1 MMMGLFINK
10 DSLDNNMNLI
20 RETLK
25 QKIEVIQNLQN
36 QLKEYSNLDSTS
48 QAIEVLKTYAKEDIY
63 NNFNQMVEVFNSIIN
78 KTYLIQDRYEQLCGN
93 CSLDE
98 DELEENINKLNKV
111 IKIVEDVKYNLD
123 YIDLFDTLPLNQYI
137 IDLNDLK
144 QMYQNKLDGLLEF
157 NQYTNNIFNEE
168 IDKLA
173 IIANNLDR
181 LTDKLEN
188 PIEGID
194 LELTKTNSMFM
205 KINNEEI
212 NDVTLEEEKLV
223 GISKDDFSKMYKEQ
237 YGFDDEEIE
246 LIWKVMVRIYQKY
259 PNVEEAEYQFCLLMG
274 RIGYNKSDSEL
285 QSSVWD
291 NTTGSLGYEDPRDYM
306 MNELGLTKEEANK
319 LYYRVRLQH
328 SASIINLN
336 SQLPLGTNEVN
347 ALSKF
352 LNSEINPDTG
362 KIYTDEEI
370 DNILADIDKN
380 MNNSKYYNLWESCL
394 ATIND
399 MKVSTLSK
407 NDFTHQMIT
416 TATIQ
421 YKEDKLKGKIDLGI
435 NVSIPD
441 YTKDGT
447 WDDEAGW
454 YGDIYGINIF
464 NNQVI
469 PPSMSNSDYKS
480 DLDSVN
486 ILHMQQELSK
496 NTYCSYEQSSKIYYE
511 KLQSGEINRASY
523 FVNNNPDVLEQLEE
537 EAYKKYYRENIGTPP
552 QDLVPPAIV
561 SPDGAIVANDQFQN
575 EKKNCEDDYNKHRV
589 EFEIL
594 DFNKKAEYLSN
605 ERKNFYLSLK
615 ANSNNCIES

>member
-78 KTYLIQDRYEQLCGN
+78 KTYVIQDRYKQLCGN

-137 IDLNDLK
+137 IDLIDLK

-168 IDKLA
+168 IKKLG

-223 GISKDDFSKMYKEQ
+223 GISKDNFSKMYKEQ

-246 LIWKVMVRIYQKY
+246 LIWKAMVRIYQKY
-259 PNVEEAEYQFCLLMG
+259 SNVEEAEYQFCLLMG
-274 RIGYNKSDSEL
+274 RIGYNAIEGGGYDKFKKEL
-285 QSSVWD
+285 ESSVWD
-291 NTTGSLGYEDPRDYM
+291 NTTGSLGYNDPRDYM
-306 MNELGLTKEEANK
+306 VKELGLTSEEANK
-319 LYYRVRLQH
+319 LYNSIRFQH
-328 SASIINLN
+328 EFGNYFMEDEFSPTAIVDGKVIESLEKK
-336 SQLPLGTNEVN
+336 SF
-347 ALSKF
+347 KF
-352 LNSEINPDTG
+352 FLEGEINPQTG
-362 KIYTDEEI
+362 KLYTTEEI
-370 DNILADIDKN
+370 NNIIDILS
-380 MNNSKYYNLWESCL
+380 NNPQDPNYKNLWYQL
-394 ATIND
+394 
-399 MKVSTLSK
+399 
-407 NDFTHQMIT
+407 
-416 TATIQ
+416 TIQ
-421 YKEDKLKGKIDLGI
+421 NLHGEEGW
-435 NVSIPD
+435 N
-441 YTKDGT
+441 
-447 WDDEAGW
+447 DESGW
-454 YGDIYGINIF
+454 YGDVFGIKVYDF
-464 NNQVI
+464 QVI
-469 PPSMSNSDYKS
+469 KPSLNNRDYIS
-480 DLDSVN
+480 DLDTVN
-486 ILHMQQELSK
+486 ILELKKQLSV
-496 NTYCSYEQSSKIYYE
+496 NGNVVSLSETQNVYYQKIN
-511 KLQSGEINRASY
+511 SGEINRANY
-523 FVNNNPDVLEQLEE
+523 FKNVRPDAMETLKKQAFED
-537 EAYKKYYRENIGTPP
+537 YFSKKYGVLFHLSHLKQMEIMLTN
-552 QDLVPPAIV
+552 
-561 SPDGAIVANDQFQN
+561 F
-575 EKKNCEDDYNKHRV
+575 KN
-589 EFEIL
+589 
-594 DFNKKAEYLSN
+594 
-605 ERKNFYLSLK
+605 
-615 ANSNNCIES
+615 

>member
-10 DSLDNNMNLI
+10 ESLDNNMNLI

-111 IKIVEDVKYNLD
+111 IRIVEDVKYNLD

-181 LTDKLEN
+181 LTNKLDN
-188 PIEGID
+188 PFSSID
-194 LELTKTNSMFM
+194 LELTKANSMFM

-223 GISKDDFSKMYKEQ
+223 SISKDDFSKMYKEQ

-246 LIWKVMVRIYQKY
+246 LIWKAMVRIYQKY
-259 PNVEEAEYQFCLLMG
+259 PNIEEAEYQFCLLMG
-274 RIGYNKSDSEL
+274 RIGYNKSDDEL

-291 NTTGSLGYEDPRDYM
+291 NATGSLGYSDPRDYM
-306 MNELGLTKEEANK
+306 VNELGLTREEANK

-328 SASIINLN
+328 TASIINLN
-336 SQLPLGTNEVN
+336 FQLPLETDEKN
-347 ALSKF
+347 ALSKY
-352 LNSEINPDTG
+352 LNSEINPETG
-362 KIYTDEEI
+362 TVYTDNEI
-370 DNILADIDKN
+370 DMILGDIN
-380 MNNSKYYNLWESCL
+380 VNQNNSKYYNLWVEYQNL
-394 ATIND
+394 INGV
-399 MKVSTLSK
+399 KERTNNKS
-407 NDFTHQMIT
+407 DFSHQMIT
-416 TATIQ
+416 TATIM
-421 YKEDKLKGKIDLGI
+421 YEEDKNFGKIWGFI
-435 NVSIPD
+435 PAPIPD
-441 YTKDGT
+441 LSNDDN
-447 WDDEAGW
+447 WDDESGW
-454 YGDIYGINIF
+454 FGDIFGISF
-464 NNQVI
+464 SDRQLVT
-469 PPSMSNSDYKS
+469 PSMSNADYKS
-480 DLDSVN
+480 DLDAVN
-486 ILHMQQELSK
+486 ILSFQKELS
-496 NTYCSYEQSSKIYYE
+496 NQNENVSYSEASSLYYEQIE
-511 KLQSGEINRASY
+511 SGEINRATY
-523 FVNNNPDVLEQLEE
+523 FKVNNPDSVDKILDQAYKNYYHINYGSSPYDYPEISFNSPEASKNYNDNVDNQKKRYDEIRKEFDKLSEE
-537 EAYKKYYRENIGTPP
+537 EQISFLP
-552 QDLVPPAIV
+552 QEA
-561 SPDGAIVANDQFQN
+561 
-575 EKKNCEDDYNKHRV
+575 
-589 EFEIL
+589 
-594 DFNKKAEYLSN
+594 
-605 ERKNFYLSLK
+605 KNFYLSLK
-615 ANSNNCIES
+615 NNSNEYVEY